1 MGTNG
6 AGTALAADRPVAV
19 LGSEHWMRPWQGAS
33 CLAAPLHGPGGAV
46 AGAIVVTTASQDCR
60 PELLGLVAHVALT
73 IDREL
78 AARQL
83 DPERRAREAA
93 ERRQLDRE
101 HLLAAVAH
109 DLRGPNLV
117 VSLAAGLPDSE
128 LDRARVRIKRAC
140 SRIEGLVRDLL
151 DFSRLNEGRFG
162 VVRVS
167 EDVGPWAVQ
176 VAELFEPLAKAAS
189 IQLVCEVP
197 AEPVALRFDPSQLER
212 AVSNV
217 VLNALKFT
225 PAGGKVVIR
234 IEPGMDE
241 VLLTVTDSGPGF
253 SDEDLTRLFEP
264 YWSGHLRS
272 DSTGLGLAIASGI
285 VQAHGGRISAENV
298 PGGGA
303 RFAIALPRHR

>member
-1 MGTNG
+1 
-6 AGTALAADRPVAV
+6 
-19 LGSEHWMRPWQGAS
+19 
-33 CLAAPLHGPGGAV
+33 
-46 AGAIVVTTASQDCR
+46 
-60 PELLGLVAHVALT
+60 
-73 IDREL
+73 
-78 AARQL
+78 
-83 DPERRAREAA
+83 
-93 ERRQLDRE
+93 
-101 HLLAAVAH
+101 
-109 DLRGPNLV
+109 
-117 VSLAAGLPDSE
+117 
-128 LDRARVRIKRAC
+128 
-140 SRIEGLVRDLL
+140 
-151 DFSRLNEGRFG
+151 
-162 VVRVS
+162 
-167 EDVGPWAVQ
+167 VQ